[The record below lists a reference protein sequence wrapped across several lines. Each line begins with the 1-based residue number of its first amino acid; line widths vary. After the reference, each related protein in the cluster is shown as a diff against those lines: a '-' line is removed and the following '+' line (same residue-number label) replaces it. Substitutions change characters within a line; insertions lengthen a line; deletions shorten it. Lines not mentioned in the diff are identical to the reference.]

1 MTKFLPV
8 SEIGQQYVVNAFI
21 LWFSLVLINPVGMF
35 VNRHIYGWKHAKTLI
50 LRLKNLNTYL
60 VLISVLSLIII
71 GLLYRFTDV
80 FVQYKLWSI
89 LAYFAFYIYFSTWFQ
104 TLISIFNIFD
114 HQKDFVILNLMSLVL
129 GLVFACAGVVYIKPT
144 SLIWLAGLLVG
155 QTLAF
160 IYGYVLL
167 RKYELTHLLDDG
179 EPNEQHPEDIKL
191 APKTTFDFC
200 YPIAITTFFMWFL
213 TQGYRI
219 VVERAAG
226 AEMIASIGIGLGL
239 ATSLSAIVESV
250 TSQYLYP
257 KYYSSLTN
265 STLESRSAAW
275 KDLWDKAV
283 ALYIPTIF
291 VLFPG
296 SVFVAKVILSKNFE
310 GIYIVAF
317 AGLLIELG
325 RLFSNIIYL
334 AAHAEKRTKMNI
346 VPYFWGAVFLVI
358 YLVALIYLN
367 KVNVILCL
375 FGLVFASTIVLFL
388 NMLSIRKLL
397 GVKIDLLFIA
407 KAILKQSPQLVLFYV
422 CYLYIESNMY
432 IVVSM
437 CALAGIYYLWNVRK
451 SIGHKVV

>member
-35 VNRHIYGWKHAKTLI
+35 VNRHIYGWKHAQTLV
-50 LRLKNLNTYL
+50 LRLKDLNSYL
-60 VLISVLSLIII
+60 LLISALSVVIISVL
-71 GLLYRFTDV
+71 YQFTDI

-104 TLISIFNIFD
+104 KLVSIFNLFD
-114 HQKDFVILNLMSLVL
+114 YQNDFVILNVMSLVL
-129 GLVFACAGVVYIKPT
+129 GLVFSCAGVMYIEPT
-144 SLIWLAGLLVG
+144 SLVWLTGLLLG
-155 QTLAF
+155 QGLTF
-160 IYGYVLL
+160 IYGYYLL
-167 RKYELTHLLDDG
+167 HKYELSKFL
-179 EPNEQHPEDIKL
+179 ENAQPNEQHPEDAKIISKS
-191 APKTTFDFC
+191 TFSFC

-265 STLESRSAAW
+265 STLETRSKSW
-275 KDLWDKAV
+275 EVLWLKAV

-296 SVFVAKVILSKNFE
+296 SVFAAKIILSKHFE

-317 AGLLIELG
+317 AGLIIELG
-325 RLFSNIIYL
+325 RLLSNIIYL
-334 AAHAEKRTKMNI
+334 AAHAEKKTKTNI
-346 VPYFWGAVFLVI
+346 VPYFWGAVVLVI
-358 YLVALIYLN
+358 YLLGLMYFN
-367 KVNVILCL
+367 KVDIIYCL
-375 FGLVFASTIVLFL
+375 VGLVFSSTMVLYL
-388 NMLSIRKLL
+388 NILSIKKLL
-397 GVKIDLLFIA
+397 DMKIQVWPIVMA
-407 KAILKQSPQLVLFYV
+407 VLKQAPQLVLFYF
-422 CYLYIESNMY
+422 CYLYIDTNLY
-432 IVVSM
+432 IVTGL
-437 CALAGIYYLWNVRK
+437 CALAGMYYLLSVKNTLK
-451 SIGHKVV
+451 QM